1 MKYKETLGIKSKEI
15 VCVKSSLRNLIL
27 AKKKNKTWKW
37 GEIKSISNDVE
48 DDDLICKKLKQVK

>member
-15 VCVKSSLRNLIL
+15 VCVNSSLRNLIL

-37 GEIKSISNDVE
+37 GEIKSISNDDE
-48 DDDLICKKLKQVK
+48 DDD